1 MYKLILPFITV
12 LCLSSCYTTDLT
24 YLTAKYKPNPISI
37 TKVPGLSKDQAWDRA
52 VRLFAERNISIKTI
66 DKSSGFIQ
74 SNIVSF
80 ISAYQIDGINAPP
93 YPPYIITERSM
104 SGGELSLPS
113 YLTGSLKIFLLND
126 SAQTEIR
133 VSIEDLRID
142 LKPSQYYSS
151 YTNAGELRYRAL
163 STGKLESEIADHIST
178 GINPPNTIRIQNG
191 VIRNPYYN
199 YSIR

>member
-1 MYKLILPFITV
+1 MSKLIPALLIA
-12 LCLSSCYTTDLT
+12 LSLSGCYTSDLT
-24 YLTAKYKPNPISI
+24 HLTAKYKPNPVVIN
-37 TKVPGLSKDQAWDRA
+37 KVSGLSRDQVWDRA

-74 SNIVSF
+74 SGIVSF

-93 YPPYIITERSM
+93 FPPYIITERSM
-104 SGGELSLPS
+104 SGGELSLPI
-113 YLTGSLKIFLLND
+113 YLTGSLKIFILND

-142 LKPSQYYSS
+142 HSASQYYSS
-151 YTNAGELRYRAL
+151 NNGQLRYRAL

-178 GINPPNTIRIQNG
+178 GINPANTIRIQNG